1 MAKINYVYLPNWK
14 TFRCP
19 LLFSSQAVFLCLVFS
34 HEYDFKM
41 SRRVKKKKKPW
52 TSLLIFVSLY
62 HYLLIYLSRRIHICV
77 PNSIL
82 FVRIYCHFREWVS
95 FWAWSNSMFVFH
107 FLVMTGFRKSIIIA
121 KWVTQHRVIFKMLSI
136 HRLPKG
142 IFQLSSVV

>member
-1 MAKINYVYLPNWK
+1 MYI
-14 TFRCP
+14 CP
-19 LLFSSQAVFLCLVFS
+19 IGKHFVVLFFLVLKLFSFASCLATNTT
-34 HEYDFKM
+34 
-41 SRRVKKKKKPW
+41 SRWVVESKKKKKKPW